1 MRLAQSENGSDLGN
15 CCETVTQFISQSH
28 SCFGTMRGH
37 ETGAGNLAGGRCFVS
52 NDALDGNLARSA
64 DRGVDTIDRSA
75 THLAL
80 RWGDDDDAGVF
91 CRKRKESMNGKKN
104 RMLAAIRLINFSAL
118 VFAISALSFGVGFL
132 RASSHAEAHA
142 PSSQPNTDPNWSEL
156 VASMD
161 KMHMAMEA
169 VEYSGN
175 SDVDFVRLMLPHHQ
189 AALDMAKTQL
199 LHGKDP
205 QMRRLAQEIITDQ
218 QLEIE
223 VMQLWLKQHE
233 PAQPKERQTTAPDTR
248 KDNEI

>member
-15 CCETVTQFISQSH
+15 CCETVTQFISQSR

-52 NDALDGNLARSA
+52 NDALDGNRARSA
-64 DRGVDTIDRSA
+64 GRVVDTIGRSA
-75 THLAL
+75 IPAPSMGRRSVCFLSET
-80 RWGDDDDAGVF
+80 GGVY
-91 CRKRKESMNGKKN
+91 EWKKN
-104 RMLAAIRLINFSAL
+104 LMLAAIQLIKVSAV
-118 VFAISALSFGVGFL
+118 VFAISALSIGVGFL

-142 PSSQPNTDPNWSEL
+142 PSSQPNADPNWSEL
-156 VASMD
+156 IASMD

-189 AALDMAKTQL
+189 AAVDMAKTQL

-233 PAQPKERQTTAPDTR
+233 PAQPKENQTTAPNTP
-248 KDNEI
+248 KDN